1 MEQYQLLE
9 NFRAPLWPDGWE
21 DPALPSLHLN
31 DVLCD
36 VNIYLVLHLL
46 SNWLSHST
54 LQFPGSR
61 EEAGLHTQQGWTL
74 WTLVSSFYTFLHM
87 FWFCLLSTNH
97 EVHINSLFLGKLE
110 FVDLKGCYFM
120 FGFSDFIKHEKRNNF
135 HYSIRLPSKMS
146 WMKFFAALAWQW
158 HAMHMSPG
166 LHDSSSFIFLSL
178 LIERIKINFF
188 MQPQNECIFDTKYS
202 PLLFN
207 LSQVL
212 IGGV

>member
-31 DVLCD
+31 EVLCD

-61 EEAGLHTQQGWTL
+61 EEAGLHTQQGWIL
-74 WTLVSSFYTFLHM
+74 WTLVCILPFFTHVLFFYTIHWCPL
-87 FWFCLLSTNH
+87 
-97 EVHINSLFLGKLE
+97 LGKIRACRFERML
-110 FVDLKGCYFM
+110 FPVW
-120 FGFSDFIKHEKRNNF
+120 FSDFIQHEKRNNF

-146 WMKFFAALAWQW
+146 WMKFLLSSGVVLACYAYVAWVAW
-158 HAMHMSPG
+158 FK
-166 LHDSSSFIFLSL
+166 LIYIFITSHW
-178 LIERIKINFF
+178 E
-188 MQPQNECIFDTKYS
+188 D
-202 PLLFN
+202 
-207 LSQVL
+207 
-212 IGGV
+212 